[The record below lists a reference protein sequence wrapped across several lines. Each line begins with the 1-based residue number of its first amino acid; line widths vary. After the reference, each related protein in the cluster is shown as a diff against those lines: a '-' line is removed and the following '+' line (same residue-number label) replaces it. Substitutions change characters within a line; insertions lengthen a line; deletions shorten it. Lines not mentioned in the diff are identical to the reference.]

1 MEALSE
7 KPNQVLRLRI
17 DRRTYNGLI
26 VSMNE
31 ESMLVAT
38 TLTEKPEVAVGTLVE
53 GEVPKPDGLY
63 HFTSRVVGFQ
73 LMPMLVFI
81 LDRPKTMRRIQRRDH
96 ARYPVELEAQLLFV
110 SQELTINEG
119 AWVLNLGQGGML
131 LFAADVPPVGY
142 HCMVLIQLGDPLRD
156 DRAGGESG
164 PGLHR
169 DEPGRSAHP
178 QRGARAPRNGRER
191 GSLTRLEAWCRL
203 WFPAGRS
210 AAW

>member
-1 MEALSE
+1 MEALGE

-26 VSMNE
+26 VSMND

-38 TLTEKPEVAVGTLVE
+38 TLQEKPDVAVGTLVE

-96 ARYPVELEAQLLFV
+96 PRYPVEIEAQMVFV
-110 SQELTINEG
+110 SQELTLNEG
-119 AWVLNLGQGGML
+119 AWVMNLGQGGLL
-131 LFAADVPPVGY
+131 LFAADAPPVGY
-142 HCMVLIQLGDPLRD
+142 HCMVLMQLGDRQLATICTVIHSELTEDGVKVGMAFTEISRD
-156 DRAGGESG
+156 DHRTLK
-164 PGLHR
+164 GLI
-169 DEPGRSAHP
+169 S
-178 QRGARAPRNGRER
+178 
-191 GSLTRLEAWCRL
+191 RLESDANDAR
-203 WFPAGRS
+203 
-210 AAW
+210 

>member
-26 VSMNE
+26 VSMTDEN
-31 ESMLVAT
+31 MLVAT
-38 TLTEKPEVAVGTLVE
+38 TLQEKPDVAVGTLVE

-96 ARYPVELEAQLLFV
+96 PRYDTELQAQIVFV
-110 SQELTINEG
+110 SHEFTINEG
-119 AWVLNLGQGGML
+119 AWITNLSQGGML
-131 LFAADVPPVGY
+131 LVAGDAPPVGY
-142 HCMVLIQLGDPLRD
+142 HCMVLIQLGDHQVAAICSVIHSEMMEDGVKVGMAFTEMSMD
-156 DRAGGESG
+156 DRR
-164 PGLHR
+164 LL
-169 DEPGRSAHP
+169 
-178 QRGARAPRNGRER
+178 RGV
-191 GSLTRLEAWCRL
+191 LQRLESDANEAR
-203 WFPAGRS
+203 
-210 AAW
+210 